1 MVFDPPGMITS
12 TRESLEG
19 YAITETLGIVRGS
32 TVRVR
37 HIGNDILAGLKN
49 IVGGEIMEY
58 TELMSDARE
67 QALDRMIADA
77 EERGA
82 DAVLCV
88 RFTTAMVVRGGS
100 EILAYGTAVKLK
112 KG

>member
-1 MVFDPPGMITS
+1 MIIS
-12 TRESLEG
+12 TREYLEG
-19 YAITETLGIVRGS
+19 YEITETLGLVRGS

-37 HIGNDILAGLKN
+37 HLGNDILAGLKN
-49 IVGGEIMEY
+49 LVGGEITAY

-77 EERGA
+77 EELGA

-88 RFTTAMVVRGGS
+88 RFTTSMLMRAAS
-100 EILAYGTAVKLK
+100 EILAYGTAVKIRRRPS
-112 KG
+112 

>member
-1 MVFDPPGMITS
+1 MIIS
-12 TRESLEG
+12 TRETVEG
-19 YAITETLGIVRGS
+19 HQVTETLGIVRGS

-58 TELMSDARE
+58 TELMTDARE
-67 QALDRMIADA
+67 QAVDRMIEDA
-77 EERGA
+77 EELGA

-100 EILAYGTAVKLK
+100 EILAYGTAVRLK
-112 KG
+112 KLS

>member
-1 MVFDPPGMITS
+1 MILS
-12 TRESLEG
+12 TREQIEEFD
-19 YAITETLGIVRGS
+19 IIETLGVVRGS

-49 IVGGEIMEY
+49 LVGGEITAY

-67 QALDRMIADA
+67 QALDRMTADA
-77 EERGA
+77 EGLEA

-88 RFTTAMVVRGGS
+88 RFTTSMLMKGAS
-100 EILAYGTAVKLK
+100 EILAYGTAVKLRK
-112 KG
+112 KSF